1 MEMKRVWNKRGSH
14 SRMEP
19 SRWWLLLFLIHLLRF
34 FLISPSNMWFNKLS
48 IIVSVT
54 FLFLSFFWYSYV
66 GNAADCIYDPE
77 QSATDFLDLCGTDS
91 DYIPVWSTWADWVR
105 EKVTDVAKTAL
116 WFAALFAIG
125 AIVWSGIQYTISY
138 GDDEKIKKAKSTAT
152 FALIWLIIAL
162 TSFSLVSILVNFIYE
177 RLGW

>member
-1 MEMKRVWNKRGSH
+1 
-14 SRMEP
+14 
-19 SRWWLLLFLIHLLRF
+19 
-34 FLISPSNMWFNKLS
+34 MWFNKLS
-48 IIVSVT
+48 IIISTT
-54 FLFLSFFWYSYV
+54 FIFLSVFWSVHV
-66 GNAADCIYDPE
+66 GYTNNCKYDPN
-77 QSATDFLDLCGTDS
+77 QSATAFLDGCGTGS
-91 DYIPVWSTWADWVR
+91 DPIPALDTWEDWVR
-105 EKVTDVAKTAL
+105 EMVKKVAKTAL

-125 AIVWSGIQYTISY
+125 AIVWSGIQYTTSY